1 MTSTSRLVK
10 CDGRFDPWVRPPG
23 KICRIRISFRWDVC
37 PTARKDWNGPR
48 IHELEGQPASRA
60 SEYRITGIMAD
71 RGASVWLARG
81 AQIATEYS

>member
-1 MTSTSRLVK
+1 MGASAGKDLPDPNIVSLGRLP
-10 CDGRFDPWVRPPG
+10 DGP
-23 KICRIRISFRWDVC
+23 
-37 PTARKDWNGPR
+37 KDWNGPR
-48 IHELEGQPASRA
+48 TYELEGQPASRA